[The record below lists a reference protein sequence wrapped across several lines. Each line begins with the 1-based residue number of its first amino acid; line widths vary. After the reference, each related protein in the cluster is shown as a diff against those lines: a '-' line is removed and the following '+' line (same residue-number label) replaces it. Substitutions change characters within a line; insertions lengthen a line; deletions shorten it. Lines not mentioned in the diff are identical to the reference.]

1 MAARRGVKTKRD
13 PRNGMSGRGTTKS
26 GAADSMVRSV
36 WVSGDDAELG
46 QVRVSKGCLLTQ
58 FLSVFFGSVS
68 VVITT

>member
-13 PRNGMSGRGTTKS
+13 PRNGMSGRGTAKS

-58 FLSVFFGSVS
+58 FLSVFVR
-68 VVITT
+68 IE